1 MILEGHYIPLE
12 IFVAMSFDHTTMRY
26 YINTYDLITS
36 EIIQFVDN
44 VTQ

>member
-12 IFVAMSFDHTTMRY
+12 IFVAMSFDHTMRY